1 MAATKHSA
9 EVGPTAARDLILR
22 AATVTDLAA
31 VQSIYAH
38 HVRHG
43 LGSFET
49 GPPDM
54 DEIETRWRAVT
65 ELSLPYLVAE
75 RGNRAVGFAYARPYR
90 ERAAYRHTVE
100 DAVYVA
106 PDQQRHG
113 IGRILLQALIDH
125 CSDLPLHQ
133 MIALIGNR
141 ENQASIELHRALGFR
156 QVGVLAKVGR
166 KFDRWVDVVIMQR
179 ALRPADGLG

>member
-1 MAATKHSA
+1 MPVTKRPA
-9 EVGPTAARDLILR
+9 ELGPIAPCDLILR

-31 VQSIYAH
+31 VHSIYAH

-49 GPPDM
+49 EPPDI

-65 ELSLPYLVAE
+65 ELDLPYLVAE

-113 IGRILLQALIDH
+113 IGRTLLQALIAH
-125 CSDLPLHQ
+125 CAELPLHQ
-133 MIALIGNR
+133 MVALIGNS
-141 ENQASIELHRALGFR
+141 ENHPSIELHRALGFR

-179 ALRPADGLG
+179 ALHPADG

>member
-1 MAATKHSA
+1 MAATKHPA
-9 EVGPTAARDLILR
+9 ELGLNPTRELILR
-22 AATVTDLAA
+22 AATITDLGA

-49 GPPDM
+49 DPPDM

-65 ELSLPYLVAE
+65 ELGLPYLVAE
-75 RGNRAVGFAYARPYR
+75 RDNRAIGFAYARPYR

-106 PDQQRHG
+106 PDQQRRG
-113 IGRILLQALIDH
+113 IGRILLQALIAH

-133 MIALIGNR
+133 MIALIGNS
-141 ENQASIELHRALGFR
+141 ENHASIELHRSLGFH
-156 QVGVLAKVGR
+156 QVGILAKVGR

-179 ALRPADGLG
+179 TLRPTDS